1 MGAETEW
8 WEDAAPE
15 IDFMPESDAAPR
27 KGIRVRV
34 SVCVCERVQCEYQGV
49 HNSKMRASERER
61 QTERGRESER
71 WKKEGP
77 TCIKQPNLHVK
88 KRGTVLLLLLVV
100 TL

>member
-34 SVCVCERVQCEYQGV
+34 SVCVCEREFSVNTKGY
-49 HNSKMRASERER
+49 
-61 QTERGRESER
+61 T
-71 WKKEGP
+71 
-77 TCIKQPNLHVK
+77 IVK
-88 KRGTVLLLLLVV
+88 
-100 TL
+100 